1 MSVLQERVWAGRL
14 PLEIRL
20 ASSECRIYDQ
30 SDPYLISVPRLC
42 YLPLLLPRLHAFF
55 SPVLIADPTTTP
67 IYDGYFTY
75 DSVPL
80 KWHLPIGLLY
90 DIYVLS
96 SSQDPATPPLPFKLI
111 LHFQNGSGLNLI
123 SAEPAVLHDA
133 FINSVKEADFLRT
146 GTAKPIMSLSAADS
160 RALWG
165 SVQSHDMATYKRI
178 YNSLLPQNF
187 RNIPIRIYLP
197 SGPDGEKASIK
208 VVQAHIPPTVNSTPS
223 AAGGASRTS
232 TTTQT
237 LGSALR
243 SLMPS
248 LFPSSR
254 TPVLAR
260 TVLHGAVVPLGSQ
273 LEELAR
279 NATYTDGWLGV
290 VVVMNS

>member
-1 MSVLQERVWAGRL
+1 M
-14 PLEIRL
+14 
-20 ASSECRIYDQ
+20 
-30 SDPYLISVPRLC
+30 PRLS

-55 SPVLIADPTTTP
+55 GLLLIADPATTP
-67 IYDGYFTY
+67 VHDGYFTY

-96 SSQDPATPPLPFKLI
+96 SSPESVSPLPFKLT

-123 SAEPAVLHDA
+123 SAQPAVVHDA
-133 FINSVKEADFLRT
+133 FINSVKEADFLRS

-160 RALWG
+160 KALWS
-165 SVQSHDMATYKRI
+165 SVQSHDLATYRRI
-178 YNSLLPQNF
+178 YGSLLPQTF

-208 VVQAHIPPTVNSTPS
+208 VLQAHIPPTINTTS
-223 AAGGASRTS
+223 AAGRAGTAA
-232 TTTQT
+232 QT
-237 LGSALR
+237 LGTALR
-243 SLMPS
+243 GLIPS

-260 TVLHGAVVPLGSQ
+260 TVLHGAVVPLTSH

-279 NATYTDGWLGV
+279 NAAYADGWLGIA
-290 VVVMNS
+290 VVMNS